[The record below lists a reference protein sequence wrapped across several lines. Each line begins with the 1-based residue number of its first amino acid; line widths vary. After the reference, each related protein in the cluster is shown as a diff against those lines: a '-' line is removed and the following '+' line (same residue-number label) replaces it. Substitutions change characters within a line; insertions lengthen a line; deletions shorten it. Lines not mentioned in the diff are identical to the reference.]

1 MSRKVLALDI
11 QSSRVCAVVVKSS
24 LRESRI
30 AAFRAVPILPESG
43 NGGGGLRAA
52 LETITATM
60 NLDGADCVVSL
71 PAVLFSCRN
80 VQIPFSNPKKIRM
93 VLPFEIEPSLPF
105 PAEELAI
112 DFSVVGPGTAPGQTE
127 VLVAAIDKARL
138 AAALAALA
146 AVNIDPERVTLS
158 GFSAALWI
166 GRMSETDGS
175 TLCLDI
181 GDTFGSLQVVD
192 GSGVRLMRSFPL
204 PAAAAGRTRALQH
217 HIRTT
222 LGALTELSG
231 PSDAPSEAVLTG
243 SGVEGLDLEQVAAD
257 LPIALRTPN
266 LKEELSAFGVQG
278 DAPGWNPA
286 RMDGALVLALAEIE
300 GLESLNFHRG
310 QFPGKK
316 ILSRYR
322 ENLIKTGALVA
333 AVLVL
338 MFASVLVDAYV
349 QQRRLADLDHRMETV
364 FKDAFPDAK
373 KVADPYQQMK
383 ISLQELKKNSSLPGE
398 SLPAARS
405 IDLLKNISDSIPEE
419 VSVVFDRLVLG
430 PDTILISGTTAAFN
444 AVEEIKGHLERVPAF
459 KKVTISSASS
469 DRAGKE
475 VNFQLKLDL

>member
-11 QSSRVCAVVVKSS
+11 QPNRVCAVLVKSS

-30 AAFRAVPILPESG
+30 AAFRTVPILPERED
-43 NGGGGLRAA
+43 GGGGLRAA
-52 LETITATM
+52 LETIIATM
-60 NLDGADCVVSL
+60 NLDGTDCVVSL

-112 DFSVVGPGTAPGQTE
+112 DFSVIGPGTTPGQTE
-127 VLVAAIDKARL
+127 VLAAAIDKTRL
-138 AAALAALA
+138 ASVLGALS

-166 GRMSETDGS
+166 GRMSAGDG
-175 TLCLDI
+175 TALCLDI
-181 GDTFGSLQVVD
+181 GDTFGSLHVVD
-192 GSGVRLMRSFPL
+192 GSRVMLMRSFPL
-204 PAAAAGRTRALQH
+204 PAAAAGRARALQH

-222 LGALTELSG
+222 FSALTELGG
-231 PSDAPSEAVLTG
+231 PRDAPSEGVLTG
-243 SGVEGLDLEQVAAD
+243 NGVEGLDLEQLAAG

-266 LKEELSAFGVQG
+266 FREELGALGPEAE
-278 DAPGWNPA
+278 APGWSPA
-286 RMDGALVLALAEIE
+286 RMDGALALALAEIE
-300 GLESLNFHRG
+300 GLGSLNFHRG

-322 ENLIKTGALVA
+322 ENLIRTGALAA

-349 QQRRLADLDHRMETV
+349 QRQRIDELDHQIAAI
-364 FKDAFPDAK
+364 FKDAFPDAQ

-383 ISLQELKKNSSLPGE
+383 INLQELKKSASLPGE

-405 IDLLKNISDSIPEE
+405 IDLLKNISDAIPEDIA
-419 VSVVFDRLVLG
+419 VVFDRLVLG
-430 PDTILISGTTAAFN
+430 PETILISGTTAAFN
-444 AVEEIKGHLERVPAF
+444 AVDEIKGHLERIPVF
-459 KKVTISSASS
+459 KKVTISSANT
-469 DRAGKE
+469 DRSGKE